1 MERKL
6 VVGNWKMNGDLVGNQ
21 ALFEQLVGRSPGS
34 VDTALC
40 VPFPYLAQGQ
50 RALSGSAMMLG
61 AQNLSEFDA
70 GAYTGEVSG
79 RMLAD
84 FDCRFVIVG
93 HSERRTL
100 FREDDLLVARKARAA
115 LAAGL
120 VPIVC
125 VGESLVER
133 EAGHAEDVLLR
144 QLDAL
149 AQMLDGASLA
159 RLVIA
164 YEPVWAIGTGRAASP
179 EQVQGILS
187 FVRCW
192 LSRRVGN
199 SRAVRILYGGSV
211 KADSAAA
218 LFSLPDSDG
227 GLIGGASLIAEQFLE
242 ICEAAAVAT
251 QDDDVGDFKGSR

>member
-40 VPFPYLAQGQ
+40 LPFPYLAQGQ
-50 RALSGSAMMLG
+50 RALSGSATMLG

-79 RMLAD
+79 AMLAD

-93 HSERRTL
+93 HSERRAL
-100 FREDDLLVARKARAA
+100 FHEDDLLVARKARAA

-120 VPIVC
+120 APIVC

-133 EAGHAEDVLLR
+133 EAGRAEDVLLR

-149 AQMLDGASLA
+149 ARVLDGASLS

-179 EQVQGILS
+179 EQVQAILS
-187 FVRCW
+187 FVRGW
-192 LSRRVGN
+192 LARHVVD
-199 SRAVRILYGGSV
+199 SRAVRVLYGGSV
-211 KADSAAA
+211 KADRAAA

-227 GLIGGASLIAEQFLE
+227 GLIGGASLIAKQFLE

-251 QDDDVGDFKGSR
+251 QDDDVSDFKGSR

>member
-6 VVGNWKMNGDLVGNQ
+6 VVGNWKMNGDLVSNQ
-21 ALFEQLVGRSPGS
+21 ALFEQLVDRSPS
-34 VDTALC
+34 SIDTALC

-50 RALSGSAMMLG
+50 RALSGSAIMLG

-79 RMLAD
+79 RMLSD

-93 HSERRTL
+93 HSERRTV
-100 FREDDLLVARKARAA
+100 FREDDQLVARKARAA

-125 VGESLVER
+125 VGESLAER
-133 EAGHAEDVLLR
+133 DAGQAEDVLLR
-144 QLDAL
+144 QLEAL
-149 AQMLDGASLA
+149 VQLLDGASLA

-179 EQVQGILS
+179 EQVQEILS
-187 FVRCW
+187 FVRRW
-192 LSRRVGN
+192 LSGHVGN
-199 SRAVRILYGGSV
+199 SRAIRILYGGSV

-227 GLIGGASLIAEQFLE
+227 GLIGGASLVAQQFLE
-242 ICEAAAVAT
+242 ICEAAAKAA
-251 QDDDVGDFKGSR
+251 QDGNMGDFKGSR